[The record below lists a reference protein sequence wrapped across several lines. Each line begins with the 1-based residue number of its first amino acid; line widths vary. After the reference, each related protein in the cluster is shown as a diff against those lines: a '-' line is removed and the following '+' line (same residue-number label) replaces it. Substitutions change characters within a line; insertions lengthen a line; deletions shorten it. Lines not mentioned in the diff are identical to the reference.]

1 MPLPVIIGT
10 GGFLGDTKYFV
21 VNTSDGN
28 KAIANS
34 SVNIKDKN
42 TGQILASGVTNQS
55 GGIRFPMTQ
64 FPTLNNL
71 EVQISS
77 AGYKNFRVDVNP
89 KAGFQTYWAK
99 LEPRNTTTTTT
110 TTTTTG
116 GVTTGG
122 GDDKDKDK
130 NKVKFSIKNMRTGF
144 VLAGIAGI
152 ALLIIA
158 FTASSKKQEV

>member
-1 MPLPVIIGT
+1 MPVAIGLT
-10 GGFLGDTKYFV
+10 GFLGDTKFFV
-21 VNTSDGN
+21 VNTSDGT
-28 KAIANS
+28 KPIPNS
-34 SVNIKDKN
+34 SVSIKDKT

-55 GGIRFPMTQ
+55 GGLRFPMTQ

-89 KAGFQTYWAK
+89 KAAFQTYWAK
-99 LEPRNTTTTTT
+99 LEPRTSTGSGGGTGLVSGG
-110 TTTTTG
+110 G
-116 GVTTGG
+116 GVVLT
-122 GDDKDKDK
+122 DENKEKD

-158 FTASSKKQEV
+158 FTASSSSSKTQ